1 MRSFIAFFGLIL
13 LGLAGIAALAYPAFL
28 LVHPYVD
35 APFHRVASRVGML
48 ILVIGFV
55 IVARRLRVAD
65 KQRMGYGLARPLFL
79 REAGVG
85 LALGVVT
92 MLPIVI
98 AMLALD
104 MRDLRDG
111 VTLDAAIFIKLA
123 FKGLLS
129 GLAVAFIEETF
140 LRGAMHSGIARES
153 GARTAVI
160 LTALVYSATHFIG
173 KYRIPLDQVGPG
185 SGLDMLGGSL
195 AAFGDPLRIADAFL
209 CLFAV
214 GVLLG
219 MVRSLTGN
227 IAACIGLHAGWVWV
241 ITFLRETSVRD
252 ETSPWSFLLSR
263 FDGVVGWM
271 VLGWVIVIGF
281 WLHRFYVRRNAA
293 QART

>member
-65 KQRMGYGLARPLFL
+65 KQSMGYGLARPLFL

-104 MRDLRDG
+104 MRDLREG
-111 VTLDAAIFIKLA
+111 VTLDTAIFIKLA

-153 GARTAVI
+153 GARAAVV

-219 MVRSLTGN
+219 MVRSITGN

-252 ETSPWSFLLSR
+252 ESSPWSFLLSR

-281 WLHRFYVRRNAA
+281 WLHRFYLRRNAL
-293 QART
+293 QSRI